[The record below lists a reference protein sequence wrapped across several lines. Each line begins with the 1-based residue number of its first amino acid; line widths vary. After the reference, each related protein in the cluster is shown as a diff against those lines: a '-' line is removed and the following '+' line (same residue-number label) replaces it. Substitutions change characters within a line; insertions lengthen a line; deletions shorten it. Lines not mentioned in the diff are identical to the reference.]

1 MRREIEVIDASCLT
15 LLEDVLLVSITA
27 SLGYLC
33 DIENR
38 VQAGDQILG

>member
-1 MRREIEVIDASCLT
+1 MRWEIEVIDASCLI
-15 LLEDVLLVSITA
+15 LLEHVLLVSIAA